1 MKLSRRMGF
10 ATLIAL
16 CAFAASGTITAQV
29 AIRFDPAT
37 PTVGSGGAIDARV
50 LANIPN
56 PIIGYGL
63 DIQFDNTVLSL
74 NGVDVGPAWSSATSA
89 NGSPL
94 VGLAFPDP
102 VSGQDTLLGTIHLRV
117 NQGQCKGTT
126 TISLNAAPDDLTEG
140 FALVTGGFADFNP
153 ANATVSLVDTTPP
166 VIANAAADQ
175 PVLSPPNHK
184 MVTVT
189 LNYDVSDNCD
199 APAAIACSVSVS
211 SNEPVNGPGSGNTDP
226 DIVVIDAHHVQLR
239 AERSGT
245 GTGRVYTNTIT
256 CTDSSGNS
264 SSQDVLVTVP
274 HDQGN

>member
-1 MKLSRRMGF
+1 MKFSKRTVF
-10 ATLIAL
+10 AALIAL
-16 CAFAASGTITAQV
+16 CAFAASADAGAQV
-29 AIRFDPAT
+29 TLRFDPAT
-37 PTVGSGGAIDARV
+37 PTVSSGGAINARV
-50 LANIPN
+50 LANIPA

-63 DIQFDNTVLSL
+63 DLQFDNTALSL
-74 NGVDVGPAWSSATSA
+74 TGVEVGPAWFSATSA

-102 VSGQDTLLGTIHLRV
+102 VSGQDTLLGTLHLQV

-126 TISLNAAPDDLTEG
+126 IISLNAAPDDLTEG
-140 FALVTGGFADFNP
+140 FALVTGGFADFTP
-153 ANATVSLVDTTPP
+153 ASATVSPVDATPP
-166 VIANAAADQ
+166 VISGASADQ
-175 PVLSPPNHK
+175 PVLWPPNHK
-184 MVTVT
+184 LVTVT
-189 LNYDVSDNCD
+189 LNYGVSDNCD
-199 APAAIACSVSVS
+199 AAAALACSVSVS

-226 DIVVIDAHHVQLR
+226 DFVVLDAHHVQLL